1 MLTFWFRCNKIN
13 LQWRTKKATFFP
25 SVSNTGFLPPSPSL
39 FFFPKEGH
47 ITFLE
52 GREQSLMLYYFC
64 ETVTQMTGKEHS
76 TVDTFKKYSTRTQMK
91 TDFFFLIR
99 DCADEVLSVTLFSFY
114 FWVAMSAVNLLVVYS
129 MFWGEQSVLLC
140 SHWKCWW

>member
-1 MLTFWFRCNKIN
+1 
-13 LQWRTKKATFFP
+13 
-25 SVSNTGFLPPSPSL
+25 
-39 FFFPKEGH
+39 
-47 ITFLE
+47 
-52 GREQSLMLYYFC
+52 MLYYFC

-91 TDFFFLIR
+91 TDFFFLIG